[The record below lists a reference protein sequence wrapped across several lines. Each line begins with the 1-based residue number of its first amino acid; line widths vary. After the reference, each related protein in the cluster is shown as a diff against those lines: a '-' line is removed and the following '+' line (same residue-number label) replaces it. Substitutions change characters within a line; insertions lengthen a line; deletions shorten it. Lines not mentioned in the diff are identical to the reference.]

1 MFSLNK
7 VNCEYIKLY
16 NEKYSYTDFVFYL
29 FMRIFY
35 NFFGERGFRCFYFFG
50 WFKIEMTESMYL
62 TMI

>member
-29 FMRIFY
+29 FMRIF
-35 NFFGERGFRCFYFFG
+35 FITFLGKEVLGAFISLAG
-50 WFKIEMTESMYL
+50 LK
-62 TMI
+62 